1 MNAHR
6 AIAAAFAAVAVLCAH
21 GQLVRENEQPIER
34 LGPVDLAGGLVLDAT
49 VTVLGHE
56 FFTAFADAWRDL
68 DGLQRYSVTVHEM
81 PTARF
86 GSTIRIQSQGRTV
99 YQALLGPNRQAA
111 REFAQNLAGD
121 IFQQLL
127 RTEAEQA
134 LTRDLDLGPEELQ

>member
-1 MNAHR
+1 MNAR
-6 AIAAAFAAVAVLCAH
+6 RGIASCLAAGSVLAAH
-21 GQLVRENEQPIER
+21 GQLVRENELPIER
-34 LGPVDLAGGLVLDAT
+34 SGVVDLAGGLVLDST

-56 FFTAFADAWRDL
+56 FFSAFADAWRDL
-68 DGLQRYSVTVHEM
+68 DSLQRYSVTVQET

-86 GSTIRIQSQGRTV
+86 GSTMRIQAQGRTV

-111 REFAQNLAGD
+111 RDVAQNLAGD

-134 LTRDLDLGPEELQ
+134 LTRDLDLGPEELP